1 MGAAVRKMV
10 TPVET
15 VLARDGRRLRACA
28 AKHGVPAD
36 QEEDVVQEAAV
47 KALQRDD
54 LSDEETATH
63 VLLALIKWESQT
75 AITRHARLRE
85 DLHADAADIPQEPA
99 NDDLE
104 LVLANRELVRR
115 AIPLLAG
122 IYRQVVERLVYDQ
135 ENVRE
140 IAAALGIPKEDVWQR
155 LTRARVKLREIIDGL
170 EREDLASCAAAVP
183 LLALLALFESRSFAD
198 VGDPPPPR
206 PDAWIP
212 AAPAPGSSPAPFGWE
227 ARGPVPCPR
236 SANGTGSGSKALASL
251 GLMAAAATFMLL
263 GDVPLAPVA
272 SARVLVESQAIIAA
286 EPSAGSAEQQ
296 PARPTSPA
304 QHRPPAAGVHA
315 VDPRTRRGPKH
326 LLKQDLRLFVTPRG
340 RAGDE

>member
-36 QEEDVVQEAAV
+36 QEDDVVQEAAV
-47 KALQRDD
+47 KAMQRDD

-99 NDDLE
+99 NGDLE
-104 LVLANRELVRR
+104 MVLANRELVRR
-115 AIPLLAG
+115 AIPFLSG
-122 IYRQVVERLVYDQ
+122 IYRKVVERLIYDH

-140 IAAALGIPKEDVWQR
+140 IADALGIPKDEAHTR
-155 LTRARVKLREIIDGL
+155 LSRARVKLREIIDGL
-170 EREDLASCAAAVP
+170 EREDLASCAAAVS
-183 LLALLALFESRSFAD
+183 LLALLALFENRSFAD
-198 VGDPPPPR
+198 VGDMPSPR

-212 AAPAPGSSPAPFGWE
+212 AAPAPGSSRAPLGWE
-227 ARGPVPCPR
+227 ARGPVPYPR
-236 SANGTGSGSKALASL
+236 SANGAGSGSTALASL
-251 GLMAAAATFMLL
+251 GLIAAAAAFMLL
-263 GDVPLAPVA
+263 GDVPLAPAA

-286 EPSAGSAEQQ
+286 EPSAGSAQQQ
-296 PARPTSPA
+296 PASPA
-304 QHRPPAAGVHA
+304 EHTPPALGVQA
-315 VDPRTRRGPKH
+315 VDARARRGAKH
-326 LLKQDLRLFVTPRG
+326 LLKQDIRLFVAPRG
-340 RAGDE
+340 RGAGE